1 MACKRSGVQI
11 PSAPHRCMKTFFLE
25 TKELILSQGIIA
37 VLAII
42 QIRIV
47 AKAFGPELYG
57 TIGVYLGLIAICFRV
72 LNSRNS
78 DLILINFK
86 NTKKNFLKT
95 SILFEFFLGLLSSV
109 LIIVL
114 LLISKNFDL
123 LNLYNL
129 PSYLVFY
136 IFSRIFLNV
145 MEVFKGIYTHQG
157 DMKTYSSLEAFSNIL
172 RFSLVVSFVIYES
185 SLESF
190 FNALSIHALIVG
202 ILVLYLLSKNN
213 EQILDSMGI
222 VEYFQLSK
230 KSFYQI
236 RSDQAVGLIPA
247 HLDIVVIGYFANF
260 YAAGIYRIAKKL
272 VDPINYLIVA
282 FSPWML
288 NKISNDSNFKFSSLV
303 KRIILPASITLFT
316 LYFIFGN
323 LLIDLIVGE
332 DFADSFYPMLILLV
346 GYISYFLTF
355 WTRHYLFLNDLI
367 IKHTYG
373 RLINLSVFII
383 LTAVLAN
390 TFSYNGIALA
400 LTLGTITQKMYELF
414 TYLRH
419 KNSKSKL

>member
-1 MACKRSGVQI
+1 
-11 PSAPHRCMKTFFLE
+11 
-25 TKELILSQGIIA
+25 
-37 VLAII
+37 
-42 QIRIV
+42 
-47 AKAFGPELYG
+47 
-57 TIGVYLGLIAICFRV
+57 
-72 LNSRNS
+72 
-78 DLILINFK
+78 
-86 NTKKNFLKT
+86 
-95 SILFEFFLGLLSSV
+95 
-109 LIIVL
+109 
-114 LLISKNFDL
+114 
-123 LNLYNL
+123 
-129 PSYLVFY
+129 
-136 IFSRIFLNV
+136 
-145 MEVFKGIYTHQG
+145 
-157 DMKTYSSLEAFSNIL
+157 
-172 RFSLVVSFVIYES
+172 
-185 SLESF
+185 
-190 FNALSIHALIVG
+190 
-202 ILVLYLLSKNN
+202 
-213 EQILDSMGI
+213 MGI

-303 KRIILPASITLFT
+303 KRIILPASIMLFT

-373 RLINLSVFII
+373 RLINLSLFII
-383 LTAVLAN
+383 LTAVLAD

-400 LTLGTITQKMYELF
+400 ITLGTLTQKMYELF

>member
-11 PSAPHRCMKTFFLE
+11 PSAPHKFMKTFFIE
-25 TKELILSQGIIA
+25 IKELILSQGIIA

-47 AKAFGPELYG
+47 AKTFGPELYG
-57 TIGVYLGLIAICFRV
+57 IIGVYLGLIAICFRL

-86 NTKKNFLKT
+86 NTTKNFLKT
-95 SILFEFFLGLLSSV
+95 SILFELILGIMSSL

-123 LNLYNL
+123 LTYDKL
-129 PSYLVFY
+129 PNYLLLFV
-136 IFSRIFLNV
+136 FSRIFFNV
-145 MEVFKGIYTHQG
+145 MEVFKGFYTYKGNMKIY
-157 DMKTYSSLEAFSNIL
+157 SFLEAFSNIL
-172 RFSLVVSFVIYES
+172 RFSLVVSFVLYEA
-185 SLESF
+185 SLKSF
-190 FNALSIHALIVG
+190 FYALSIHSFTVG
-202 ILVLYLLSKNN
+202 IFAFYVLLKYDQNTS
-213 EQILDSMGI
+213 QVVGI
-222 VEYFQLSK
+222 KEYYQLSK

-247 HLDIVVIGYFANF
+247 HLDVVVIGYFADF

-288 NKISNDSNFKFSSLV
+288 NKISNDSNFKFSKFI
-303 KRIILPASITLFT
+303 KRVIAPSSVLLFL
-316 LYFIFGN
+316 LYFIFGKF
-323 LLIDLIVGE
+323 LIDIIVGN
-332 DFADSFYPMLILLV
+332 DFSESYYPMLILLV

-367 IKHTYG
+367 SKHTFG
-373 RLINLSVFII
+373 RIINLTVFLIG
-383 LTAVLAN
+383 TAVLTN

-400 LTLGTITQKMYELF
+400 VTLGTAIQKMYELYIYF
-414 TYLRH
+414 KY
-419 KNSKSKL
+419 KNSKSKF